1 MFGAFS
7 TRQQC
12 SIKKRFRTWRIDQVL
27 NPTVPSYKLGDG
39 RQMIALN
46 SVLSSVKWRQLSSHH
61 ILGGRIQQILY
72 VDKAAETTSDGSC
85 HLPVLT

>member
-1 MFGAFS
+1 
-7 TRQQC
+7 
-12 SIKKRFRTWRIDQVL
+12 
-27 NPTVPSYKLGDG
+27 
-39 RQMIALN
+39 MIALN

-85 HLPVLT
+85 HPPVLT